1 MRGVHFIHSKGILHL
16 DLKPFNIMFANV
28 QDDYNL
34 RIIDFGLAEQLE
46 ENSNHV
52 VSLER
57 TERILV
63 KLILVYS
70 QVMSMCGTLEY
81 MSPEVMDC
89 KHASR
94 ASDMWGVGVIAY
106 LLVSGGVSPF
116 WGGNR

>member
-1 MRGVHFIHSKGILHL
+1 MFGDIIILQ
-16 DLKPFNIMFANV
+16 I
-28 QDDYNL
+28 
-34 RIIDFGLAEQLE
+34 
-46 ENSNHV
+46 
-52 VSLER
+52 
-57 TERILV
+57 
-63 KLILVYS
+63 
-70 QVMSMCGTLEY
+70 MSMCGTLEY

>member
-1 MRGVHFIHSKGILHL
+1 MNECLQI
-16 DLKPFNIMFANV
+16 
-28 QDDYNL
+28 
-34 RIIDFGLAEQLE
+34 
-46 ENSNHV
+46 
-52 VSLER
+52 
-57 TERILV
+57 
-63 KLILVYS
+63 
-70 QVMSMCGTLEY
+70 MSMCGTLEY